1 MDKKL
6 IADVLPHQDVLVS
19 TSLDHSFKNESK
31 NLKGI
36 FMPGAGWEKVSPEAV
51 PDGCLVTNSYEHEIG
66 IAEYVIMSMIAL
78 DRNLINVHN
87 NFSKNK
93 WDYWPQR
100 SGPSKELHGRSVGV
114 LGLGRIGRKV
124 LEMTKVFGMKN
135 YGIEVN
141 PIDQSIIEDLS
152 LVDLVKPKDI
162 ISVLP
167 ILDFFIICV
176 PFIKSTEGLITKN
189 ELSLMKKDSFIINP
203 ARGPIVNQKDLFESL
218 HSSGREVG
226 SSFAV
231 YKDGKA
237 IVDIW
242 GGYTDKQKTNL
253 WSQDS
258 LATVWSTT
266 KGVAAITCALAVE
279 KGLLDYEEK
288 VSHYWPEF
296 GCNGKEDITVGM
308 LLSHQA
314 GICGSATNEVKDYYS
329 QETMAEELAAMKPIW
344 EPGTASGYHSM
355 TYGWL
360 TSELIIRV
368 TGKTLG
374 TFYADEIGNPNNID
388 FFIGLP

>member
-1 MDKKL
+1 ME
-6 IADVLPHQDVLVS
+6 IQGNC
-19 TSLDHSFKNESK
+19 DHKFK
-31 NLKGI
+31 
-36 FMPGAGWEKVSPEAV
+36 
-51 PDGCLVTNSYEHEIG
+51 
-66 IAEYVIMSMIAL
+66 
-78 DRNLINVHN
+78 
-87 NFSKNK
+87 
-93 WDYWPQR
+93 
-100 SGPSKELHGRSVGV
+100 
-114 LGLGRIGRKV
+114 
-124 LEMTKVFGMKN
+124 
-135 YGIEVN
+135 EV
-141 PIDQSIIEDLS
+141 
-152 LVDLVKPKDI
+152 
-162 ISVLP
+162 
-167 ILDFFIICV
+167 
-176 PFIKSTEGLITKN
+176 
-189 ELSLMKKDSFIINP
+189 
-203 ARGPIVNQKDLFESL
+203 KDLFESL

-374 TFYADEIGNPNNID
+374 TFYADEIGNPNDID
-388 FFIGLP
+388 FFIGLPETEEKRVVEMVPFPKEENQPQASTEINEAKKATARGPNLINLQNSRDWRSAEIPSANGQGCASGLAKLYSLVVTDDPSLKILKEDTITKMTEERITNRDLVLDVVTRWGAGFIMNMHKVIYGPVKKSFGHSGWGGSCAFGDPENKLGVSYVMNQMKNNFAADGRSLELINATYDCLNKE

>member
-1 MDKKL
+1 ME
-6 IADVLPHQDVLVS
+6 IQGNC
-19 TSLDHSFKNESK
+19 DHKFK
-31 NLKGI
+31 
-36 FMPGAGWEKVSPEAV
+36 
-51 PDGCLVTNSYEHEIG
+51 
-66 IAEYVIMSMIAL
+66 
-78 DRNLINVHN
+78 
-87 NFSKNK
+87 
-93 WDYWPQR
+93 
-100 SGPSKELHGRSVGV
+100 
-114 LGLGRIGRKV
+114 
-124 LEMTKVFGMKN
+124 
-135 YGIEVN
+135 EV
-141 PIDQSIIEDLS
+141 
-152 LVDLVKPKDI
+152 
-162 ISVLP
+162 
-167 ILDFFIICV
+167 
-176 PFIKSTEGLITKN
+176 
-189 ELSLMKKDSFIINP
+189 
-203 ARGPIVNQKDLFESL
+203 KDLFESL
-218 HSSGREVG
+218 HSSSREVG

-242 GGYTDKQKTNL
+242 GGYTDKHKTNL

-279 KGLLDYEEK
+279 KRLLDYEEK

-374 TFYADEIGNPNNID
+374 TFYADEIGNPNDID
-388 FFIGLP
+388 FFIGLPETEEKRVVEMVPFPKEENQPQASTEINEAKKATARGPNLINLQNSRDWRSAEIPSANGQGCASGLAKLYSLVVTDDTSLKILTEDTITKMTEERITNRDLVLDVVTRWGAGFIMNMHKVIYGPVEESFGHSGWGGSCAFGDPENNLGVSYVMNQMKNNFAADGRSLELINATYDCLNKE

>member
-1 MDKKL
+1 ME
-6 IADVLPHQDVLVS
+6 IQGNC
-19 TSLDHSFKNESK
+19 DHKFK
-31 NLKGI
+31 
-36 FMPGAGWEKVSPEAV
+36 
-51 PDGCLVTNSYEHEIG
+51 
-66 IAEYVIMSMIAL
+66 
-78 DRNLINVHN
+78 
-87 NFSKNK
+87 
-93 WDYWPQR
+93 
-100 SGPSKELHGRSVGV
+100 
-114 LGLGRIGRKV
+114 
-124 LEMTKVFGMKN
+124 
-135 YGIEVN
+135 EV
-141 PIDQSIIEDLS
+141 
-152 LVDLVKPKDI
+152 
-162 ISVLP
+162 
-167 ILDFFIICV
+167 
-176 PFIKSTEGLITKN
+176 
-189 ELSLMKKDSFIINP
+189 
-203 ARGPIVNQKDLFESL
+203 KDLFQSL

-231 YKDGKA
+231 YKNGKP

-253 WSQDS
+253 WNQGS

-279 KGLLDYEEK
+279 KGLLDYEKK

-314 GICGSATNEVKDYYS
+314 GICGSTTNEVTDYYN
-329 QETMAEELAAMKPIW
+329 QKTMAEELAAMKPIW

-374 TFYADEIGNPNNID
+374 TFYADEIGNPNDID
-388 FFIGLP
+388 FFIGLPETEEKRVVEMVPFPKEENQPQVSTEINEAKKATARGPNLINLQNSRDWRSAEIPSANGQGCASGLAKLYSLVVTDDTSLKILTEDTITKMTEERITNRDLVLDVVTRWGAGFIMNMHKVIYGPVEESFGHSGWGGSCAFGDPENNLGVSYVMNQMKNNFAADGRSLELINATYDCLNKE

>member
-1 MDKKL
+1 M
-6 IADVLPHQDVLVS
+6 
-19 TSLDHSFKNESK
+19 
-31 NLKGI
+31 
-36 FMPGAGWEKVSPEAV
+36 
-51 PDGCLVTNSYEHEIG
+51 EIQG
-66 IAEYVIMSMIAL
+66 NC
-78 DRNLINVHN
+78 DRKFTEV
-87 NFSKNK
+87 
-93 WDYWPQR
+93 
-100 SGPSKELHGRSVGV
+100 KE
-114 LGLGRIGRKV
+114 
-124 LEMTKVFGMKN
+124 
-135 YGIEVN
+135 
-141 PIDQSIIEDLS
+141 
-152 LVDLVKPKDI
+152 
-162 ISVLP
+162 
-167 ILDFFIICV
+167 
-176 PFIKSTEGLITKN
+176 
-189 ELSLMKKDSFIINP
+189 
-203 ARGPIVNQKDLFESL
+203 LFESI

-237 IVDIW
+237 LVDIW
-242 GGYTDKQKTNL
+242 GGYTDKQQTNP
-253 WSQDS
+253 WNKDS

-314 GICGSATNEVKDYYS
+314 GICGSATNNVKDYYS
-329 QETMAEELAAMKPIW
+329 QSTMAEELAAMKPIW

-374 TFYADEIGNPNNID
+374 TFYADEIGSLNEID
-388 FFIGLP
+388 FFIGLPESEEKRVVEMVPFPKEENQSTEPTEINDAKRATARGPNLIKLQNTRDWRAAEIPSANGQGCASGLAKLYSLVVSNDPSIKILDEKTIRKMTEERITNRDLVLDVVTRWGAGFIMNMHGVIYGPVKNSFGHSGWGGSCAFGDPENNLGISYVMNQMKNNFAADGRSLELINATYECLNKE